1 MVFVGATNRSLL
13 GLGALGVCSSR
24 PLRATT
30 ALSLPF
36 ALAPGAV
43 CGGALSS
50 RSVRAYPCLGAV
62 VGGRAK
68 GWIYGD
74 LIDHTTEEV
83 LDTAKAR
90 LLLLTDEGDGQPLIV
105 TSTSRTTDAVHIVL
119 GVVGDVVVDDHAD
132 IVDVDTS
139 GDDIGRDEQVYVACL
154 ELAHDLLA
162 LLLR

>member
-1 MVFVGATNRSLL
+1 M
-13 GLGALGVCSSR
+13 
-24 PLRATT
+24 
-30 ALSLPF
+30 
-36 ALAPGAV
+36 

-74 LIDHTTEEV
+74 LIDYTTEEV

-132 IVDVDTS
+132 IVDVDPS
-139 GDDIGRDEQVYVACL
+139 GDDIGGDEQVYVACL